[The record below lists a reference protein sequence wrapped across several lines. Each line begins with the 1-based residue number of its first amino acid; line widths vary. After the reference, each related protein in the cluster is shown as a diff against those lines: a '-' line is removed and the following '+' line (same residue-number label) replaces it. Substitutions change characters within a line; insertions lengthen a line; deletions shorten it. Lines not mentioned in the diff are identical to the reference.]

1 MTSRCWL
8 DIQPIPRFVLTVT
21 MKVIVPRFD
30 QIDNR
35 FVNKKPRVVL
45 RGFEGEHNFCL
56 VAIRHGVTRLRV
68 TSARVI
74 DVDHCRD
81 RLI

>member
-8 DIQPIPRFVLTVT
+8 DIQPVPRFVFIVT

-35 FVNKKPRVVL
+35 FPIKIVV
-45 RGFEGEHNFCL
+45 GEASL
-56 VAIRHGVTRLRV
+56 ITEY
-68 TSARVI
+68 
-74 DVDHCRD
+74 VDRKE
-81 RLI
+81 

>member
-8 DIQPIPRFVLTVT
+8 DIQPVPRFVFIVT
-21 MKVIVPRFD
+21 IKVIVPRFD
-30 QIDNR
+30 QIDNH

-56 VAIRHGVTRLRV
+56 AIGHGVMRLRV
-68 TSARVI
+68 ATARVI
-74 DVDHCRD
+74 DVDRCRD